1 MQDTNWKLNCLFEP
15 MTGLPAFGELI
26 RALAQPG
33 VCSAYG
39 PDDSQRAHLLA
50 AAAMKLNR
58 PVLVIE
64 PNDVAAARMTEDLNV
79 LLSGA
84 ARFLPARDI
93 TFLKTAASSRDL
105 SMRRI
110 EALGDCLSGRVK
122 ALVTSADA
130 MLFRL
135 APAEQFDTRIVALS
149 EGDRLEPAELMEK
162 LTLAGY
168 ERVHLVEARGQCAL
182 RGGILDVF
190 PVGGPNALRVEFF
203 DDEVDSIRS
212 FDVMT
217 QRSISRRPEVR
228 LYPAQ
233 EIPLDADARRR
244 ASDALQ
250 QMLESSDSAEGPN
263 RQASIEKEFDLIPFE
278 EFLKLAAEADAEG
291 ETEAGS
297 RRKGR
302 RGVVALPKR

>member
-1 MQDTNWKLNCLFEP
+1 MQDTNWKLSCLFEP
-15 MTGLPAFGELI
+15 MAGLAAFGELT
-26 RALAQPG
+26 RALEKPG

-50 AAAMKLNR
+50 AAALKLDR
-58 PVLVIE
+58 PLLVIE
-64 PNDVAAARMTEDLNV
+64 PNDVAAARMAEDLNV

-84 ARFLPARDI
+84 ARLLPARDI
-93 TFLKTAASSRDL
+93 TFLKTAASSREL

-135 APAEQFDTRIVALS
+135 APAGEFDGRIIDIA
-149 EGDRLEPAELMEK
+149 EGAQAEPAELMEK

-168 ERVHLVEARGQCAL
+168 ERVQLVEARGQCAL
-182 RGGILDVF
+182 RGGILDVY
-190 PVGGPNALRVEFF
+190 PVGSPNALRVEFF

-217 QRSISRRPEVR
+217 QRSISRRPSVR

-244 ASDALQ
+244 ASEALQ
-250 QMLESSDSAEGPN
+250 AMLDAHDDGAGRD

-278 EFLKLAAEADAEG
+278 EFLRLSAEAEAEEG
-291 ETEAGS
+291 KAPA
-297 RRKGR
+297 RRAASGAWWPCR
-302 RGVVALPKR
+302 RR